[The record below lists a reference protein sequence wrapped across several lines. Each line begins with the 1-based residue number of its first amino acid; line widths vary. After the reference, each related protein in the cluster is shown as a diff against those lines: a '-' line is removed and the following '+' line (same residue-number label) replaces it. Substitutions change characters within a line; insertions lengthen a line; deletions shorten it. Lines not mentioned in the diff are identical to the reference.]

1 MIEKSEVN
9 EWLRIAFVYSRK
21 DKRLSAVTKYMM
33 DFCERAGCSVKAVEV
48 ESVTSPINFRPFDLV
63 LVGAQVVSTFGGQ
76 ISQEVV
82 NFLNS
87 ATGMEGKRSVAYV
100 LPSLFGTDKALKRL
114 MACMERLGAFVV
126 DFEVV
131 RGEREAKNLISRHVR
146 SG

>member
-1 MIEKSEVN
+1 MIEQSEVS
-9 EWLRIAFVYSRK
+9 EWLRVAFVYSGK
-21 DKRLSAVTKYMM
+21 DKRLVAVTKYMM
-33 DFCERAGCSVKAVEV
+33 ELCEKAGCLVKSVEV

-100 LPSLFGTDKALKRL
+100 LPALFGTDKALKRL

-126 DFEVV
+126 DFEAV
-131 RGEREAKNLISRHVR
+131 RGTKEAENLIARHVR
-146 SG
+146 RG